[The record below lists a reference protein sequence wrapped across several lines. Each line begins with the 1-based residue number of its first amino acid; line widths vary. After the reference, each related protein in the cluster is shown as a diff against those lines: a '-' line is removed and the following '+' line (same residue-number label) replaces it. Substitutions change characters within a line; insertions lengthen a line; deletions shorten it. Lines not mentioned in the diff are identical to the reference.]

1 MNERRLQPSAG
12 GSLHIGIRLHQYKIC
27 KNKIKTIATGGFHP
41 HWVST
46 LYLVF
51 RCVIVCSV
59 FTAPGYCLY
68 GSDAQINDQHLNNNL
83 NYKSAGYTL
92 VSLTTVVYIRSFH

>member
-1 MNERRLQPSAG
+1 ME
-12 GSLHIGIRLHQYKIC
+12 
-27 KNKIKTIATGGFHP
+27 TIAAGGFHP

-51 RCVIVCSV
+51 ICVIVYSI

-68 GSDAQINDQHLNNNL
+68 GYDALIKDQYMM
-83 NYKSAGYTL
+83 NYQNHKFAGYTL
-92 VSLTTVVYIRSFH
+92 VSLNTIAYTRELH